1 MLQPKVG
8 QTVPVL
14 VEPTALPEAAVEI
27 IARSKDFGEAFGI
40 VVAPRSEH
48 ITSLFASLTETACT

>member
-1 MLQPKVG
+1 M
-8 QTVPVL
+8 
-14 VEPTALPEAAVEI
+14 